1 MRRVD
6 DAPAALRQP
15 REAVANSWLSGQ
27 RVDGVVDLRRWCS
40 RLHEFHE
47 AVARVASSGRG
58 SRRGG
63 REHCGSERATCYVPS
78 WCREGCGVLSVKG
91 YSLAYEQHGGRM
103 SCNHCRPDVS

>member
-27 RVDGVVDLRRWCS
+27 RVDGRVDLRRRRA

-47 AVARVASSGRG
+47 AVARVARSGRG

-63 REHCGSERATCYVPS
+63 EDTACSKRATCHVPF
-78 WCREGCGVLSVKG
+78 WCREC
-91 YSLAYEQHGGRM
+91 
-103 SCNHCRPDVS
+103 CRAM

>member
-27 RVDGVVDLRRWCS
+27 RVDGVVDLFVGARACTSSTKRS
-40 RLHEFHE
+40 RALPA
-47 AVARVASSGRG
+47 AVAG

-63 REHCGSERATCYVPS
+63 EDAACSERATCDVPS
-78 WCREGCGVLSVKG
+78 WCRAQCE
-91 YSLAYEQHGGRM
+91 R
-103 SCNHCRPDVS
+103 CRAVQRSRQQQC